1 MKIYAA
7 PLEGITGYVFRNAF
21 HSCFD
26 CVDKYFI
33 PFINPNQHG
42 HLSSRERQ
50 DILPE
55 NNQGMYAVPQ
65 ILTNCAED
73 FSAYGEK
80 TFPVWIHGDQFES
93 GMSVQDRSDKRTRIR
108 FFGISGRTGPV
119 SG

>member
-50 DILPE
+50 DIL
-55 NNQGMYAVPQ
+55 Q
-65 ILTNCAED
+65 I
-73 FSAYGEK
+73 
-80 TFPVWIHGDQFES
+80 
-93 GMSVQDRSDKRTRIR
+93 
-108 FFGISGRTGPV
+108 GRAHV
-119 SG
+119 